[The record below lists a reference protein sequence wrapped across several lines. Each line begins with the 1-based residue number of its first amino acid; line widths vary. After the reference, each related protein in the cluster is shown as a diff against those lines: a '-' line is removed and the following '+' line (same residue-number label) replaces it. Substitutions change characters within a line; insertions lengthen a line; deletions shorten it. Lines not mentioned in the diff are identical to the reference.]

1 MNQPRANFNSR
12 PCERGFND
20 HADHA
25 SHSSNISIHA
35 PARGASTTCLRLL
48 SKNTFQFT
56 PLREGLRTPEQI
68 EKDIP
73 IISIHAPARGASK
86 EIEKEISAGRISI
99 HAPARGASS
108 FIYKIVLRLLISIHA
123 PARGAS
129 RTPGRSQKSNKNF
142 NSRPCE
148 RGFKRYA

>member
-99 HAPARGASS
+99 HAPARGASQ
-108 FIYKIVLRLLISIHA
+108 VLRIQGLSL
-123 PARGAS
+123 PFQF
-129 RTPGRSQKSNKNF
+129 TPLREGLRLFALDYPEYEVFQF
-142 NSRPCE
+142 TPLRE
-148 RGFKRYA
+148 GLRVY